1 MAIQVSSIAELER
14 VMMEQ
19 TQKFMEKSSNKLIN
33 EIEQSIDETVYS
45 YNPDRYKRTKQ
56 LQKTLR
62 LDKQQSTSGLKKASI
77 VVNHNTDNAV
87 WFSVGSGKLRK
98 DIPEIVTYG
107 AYGTI
112 KGRGIYA
119 YGSDYHDIN
128 PSLEQSKEWAKPR
141 DYMKHAEEKLEGYGY
156 LNRCLQ
162 SHLPSYVIIK

>member
-14 VMMEQ
+14 AMMKE

-33 EIEQSIDETVYS
+33 EIKQSVDETVYS
-45 YNPDRYKRTKQ
+45 YKPDRYKRTKQ
-56 LQKTLR
+56 LKKTLR
-62 LDKQQSTSGLKKASI
+62 LDKQQSMSGLRKTTI
-77 VVNHNTDNAV
+77 VVNHDTDNAV

-107 AYGTI
+107 GYGTI

-128 PSLEQSKEWAKPR
+128 PSRGGEWAKPR
-141 DYMKHAEEKLEGYGY
+141 DYMKHAEEKLDGDGY
-156 LNRCLQ
+156 LTRCLQ
-162 SHLPSYVIIK
+162 PHLPSYITIK